1 MDPNTLIDLLYLKLT
16 LEHQHSVKVT
26 SDSFDKTRESLK
38 RIRTKSSSSVASW
51 IAQSLLHPNNKTE
64 KELARLAIFDPLC
77 FEDKTKLLSQ
87 FDSKH
92 HNIVE
97 DFVGKLIPRKQKLIK
112 RYRSNL
118 RSRVRYD

>member
-1 MDPNTLIDLLYLKLT
+1 MDPNILIDLLYLKLT
-16 LEHQHSVKVT
+16 LEHQNSVKVT

-38 RIRTKSSSSVASW
+38 RIRTKSSSVGW
-51 IAQSLLHPNNKTE
+51 IAQSLLHPTNKIE

-97 DFVGKLIPRKQKLIK
+97 DFVGKLIPEKENPKLIK